1 MKLIFEKSVEGRR
14 AYSLPELDV
23 EKNEYDIPEHL
34 IRKGNPN
41 LPELYEVDIVRH
53 YNELAALNYS
63 VDKGFYPLGSC
74 TMKYNPFLNE
84 EIASFKNFIKL
95 HPYQEEETIQG
106 TLELM
111 YDLQEYLREITGMDA
126 ITLQPA
132 AGAHGELTGMLI
144 IRKYLQDNNL
154 GYKNEVIIPDSAHGT
169 NPASAVMAGFKV
181 VQVKSN
187 DEGRVDLKDLQSL
200 VNQNTAAIMLTNP
213 NTLGLFEKD
222 ILDISDIIHKNKALL
237 YYDGANLNAVM
248 GKVRPGD
255 NGFDVVHLN
264 LHKTFS
270 TPHGMGGPGSGPI
283 AVKSFLK
290 DYLPKPIV
298 SKKDSGEFYF
308 EYNIPKSIGRV
319 RSFYG
324 NFIVMLKAY
333 AYILSM
339 GKEGLKK
346 VSELATLNA
355 NYLRKKLSN
364 FLQIAYPDI
373 CKHEFVI
380 KGSSLKEYNVTTLDF
395 AKRMLDYGIHPPTVY
410 FPLIVDEAMMIE
422 PTETES
428 KESLD
433 RIAEI
438 YERIFKEA
446 KSSPE
451 KLKEAPTKLPIKRL
465 DDVKANKELKVK
477 WESN

>member
-465 DDVKANKELKVK
+465 DEVKANKELKVK
-477 WESN
+477 WEGN